1 MKELDSSG
9 TSLREV
15 ARQATVIFSG
25 CFAGKEYYFN
35 TEVVNTLV
43 GKYERNWVPGS
54 IRVSAKKRT
63 RSHRQMNALMVIH
76 VYVHRWARWYRISS
90 QLVDLRLCF
99 MYAHGGTV
107 LHRKSGSVA
116 CSALCILAPLH
127 STTKY
132 GPCVCSFRTGGF
144 VSSCR
149 TTQDQ
154 GLLFYFTTGWFKHNP
169 PPKKVLCAMSTSFLR
184 VRPCKLDED
193 ILNVQNFT
201 VVTLK
206 NSVDIW
212 TFVRLSAKITAS

>member
-1 MKELDSSG
+1 M
-9 TSLREV
+9 
-15 ARQATVIFSG
+15 
-25 CFAGKEYYFN
+25 
-35 TEVVNTLV
+35 
-43 GKYERNWVPGS
+43 
-54 IRVSAKKRT
+54 
-63 RSHRQMNALMVIH
+63 
-76 VYVHRWARWYRISS
+76 
-90 QLVDLRLCF
+90 
-99 MYAHGGTV
+99 
-107 LHRKSGSVA
+107 HRKSGSVA

-212 TFVRLSAKITAS
+212 TFVRLSAKITAWHRNYFVFVHIRFRALNLTSSWSYAATSSNCCAKLCTNMP